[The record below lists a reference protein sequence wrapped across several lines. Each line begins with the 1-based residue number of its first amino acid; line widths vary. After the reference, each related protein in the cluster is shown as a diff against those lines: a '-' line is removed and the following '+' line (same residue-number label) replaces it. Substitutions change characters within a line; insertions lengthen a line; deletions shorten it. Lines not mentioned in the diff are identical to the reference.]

1 MSCIKA
7 VVNVS
12 DEALVT
18 SHRELC
24 HWKKKNPMGKVKT
37 NYSYAMRHYA
47 RSRPRTTNANV
58 MNYDHLLQKLSSLR
72 HMYKS
77 NNKKLPVVHI

>member
-7 VVNVS
+7 VVNAP

-18 SHRELC
+18 AHREFCHC

-37 NYSYAMRHYA
+37 NYSYAMRHYV
-47 RSRPRTTNANV
+47 RSPPRTTNANV
-58 MNYDHLLQKLSSLR
+58 MNYDHIL
-72 HMYKS
+72 
-77 NNKKLPVVHI
+77 